1 MIVLSEASERLTPS
15 ASARDILAS
24 TEAARLV
31 GCRVYTL
38 PQDFTEC
45 GDAEGALWHVP
56 EQAPES
62 PGVWIG
68 YIPDLDRY
76 RQIYEAAAN
85 KGIRLLNTPEQHQ
98 KVQEFDSAYPCLEGL
113 TPRSVVLTE
122 VGQCEEAARALGL
135 PVFVKGAVQSR
146 KARGWRACV
155 ANTPEELRQLT
166 DSLLSLPERSRGR
179 VVVRELARL
188 RHHRTSGTGFPLGR
202 EYRVFLH
209 DRQILGLGYYR
220 IRGIVGQWSAGAI

>member
-1 MIVLSEASERLTPS
+1 
-15 ASARDILAS
+15 
-24 TEAARLV
+24 
-31 GCRVYTL
+31 
-38 PQDFTEC
+38 
-45 GDAEGALWHVP
+45 
-56 EQAPES
+56 
-62 PGVWIG
+62 
-68 YIPDLDRY
+68 
-76 RQIYEAAAN
+76 
-85 KGIRLLNTPEQHQ
+85 
-98 KVQEFDSAYPCLEGL
+98 L

-155 ANTPEELRQLT
+155 ANTPEDLRQLT

-209 DRQILGLGYYR
+209 DRQILGLGYYWEGEDDLR
-220 IRGIVGQWSAGAI
+220 DCPSRSGTPFAPWPLRRRGACRSRMLGWISGSGRTAGGSSLKRAIRSFPG